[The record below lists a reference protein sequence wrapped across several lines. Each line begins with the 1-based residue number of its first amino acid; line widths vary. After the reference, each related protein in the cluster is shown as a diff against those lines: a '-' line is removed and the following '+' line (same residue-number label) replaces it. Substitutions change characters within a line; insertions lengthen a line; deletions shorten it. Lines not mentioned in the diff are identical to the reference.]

1 MLSEAYEK
9 DYSYYQH
16 TITKQS
22 TKAFLQVVRPI
33 LSTVLCTV
41 IKRRYQPEF
50 LSLHANTIIE
60 GIVDTVTQNF
70 EMMKASGHFSVRS
83 LLPPHFP
90 TIFKALGPVLFP
102 SVLSQLTIKK
112 IARKYSIPD
121 QEIEMM
127 WGNRRE
133 NAADQ
138 MNHSMMRMA
147 IALKEILAD
156 HPELD
161 ERVKKLM
168 EEKDHEGTLQLV
180 GEFRTA
186 MNEEEKKARFVA
198 EWDDF
203 MKRFGCRGP
212 AEIDIAVPRYEH
224 RPSMVLSMMYNLDV
238 MGYENEEEGDRKREA
253 AIQSVLS
260 RVTKKRDRKKIEK
273 NLPVAQLFLS
283 YRETP
288 KYTIVRMFSMIRQG
302 LLEIG
307 KTLVGQGLLNE
318 ENDIFYLM
326 VEEVAQWEEDQV
338 IGNSFKSL
346 VEERKREMELS
357 AQMQFPKVVIGPECI
372 MKSVSEAT
380 LKELQNLPANMLKG
394 LPTSAGVVEGRAV
407 VATDP
412 DTAVVCKGDILV
424 AKATDPGWTPLFM
437 PAAGV
442 AIEIGGPL
450 THGSV
455 VARERGIPCVVGI
468 MGLMDKIKTGMRI
481 RVDGNKGIVE
491 ILEE

>member
-1 MLSEAYEK
+1 M
-9 DYSYYQH
+9 
-16 TITKQS
+16 
-22 TKAFLQVVRPI
+22 KAVKPI
-33 LSTVLCTV
+33 LSTTICTIMKHRYDADFLGKNLHDHLEELIIVLNNRITNMQSTGNLS
-41 IKRRYQPEF
+41 IRSLYPENFPNLLKYVVPAF
-50 LSLHANTIIE
+50 LSSI
-60 GIVDTVTQNF
+60 
-70 EMMKASGHFSVRS
+70 
-83 LLPPHFP
+83 
-90 TIFKALGPVLFP
+90 
-102 SVLSQLTIKK
+102 LSQMTIKK
-112 IARKYSIPD
+112 IARKYAIPD
-121 QEIEMM
+121 QDIEMM

-133 NAADQ
+133 NVADQ

-147 IALKEILAD
+147 IALKDIIAE
-156 HPELD
+156 HPEVD

-180 GEFRTA
+180 NEFRTSTG
-186 MNEEEKKARFVA
+186 EETKTRFIA

-224 RPSMVLSMMYNLDV
+224 RPCMVLSMMYNLDV
-238 MGYENEEEGDRKREA
+238 TGYENEEEGDRKREA

-260 RVTKKRDRKKIEK
+260 RVTKKKDRKKIEK
-273 NLPVAQLFLS
+273 NLPTAQLFLS

-288 KYTIVRMFSMIRQG
+288 KYTIIRMYAMIRKG

-307 KTLVGQGLLNE
+307 KMMVDKGLLNE

-326 VEEVAQWEEDQV
+326 VEEVVQWEEGQV
-338 IGNSFKSL
+338 DGSGFKSL

-357 AQMQFPKVVIGPECI
+357 SQMQFPKVVIGPECI
-372 MKSVSEAT
+372 MKSVSDAT
-380 LKELQNLPANMLKG
+380 LRELKNLPANMLKG
-394 LPTSAGVVEGRAV
+394 LPTSAGVVEGRTI

-412 DTAVVCKGDILV
+412 DTTVVCKGDILV

>member
-1 MLSEAYEK
+1 MKPIITTALCNFTKHRYDADYLGKNFSDNIEKLFEDTNNRIKTMQSAGNLS
-9 DYSYYQH
+9 
-16 TITKQS
+16 I
-22 TKAFLQVVRPI
+22 
-33 LSTVLCTV
+33 
-41 IKRRYQPEF
+41 
-50 LSLHANTIIE
+50 
-60 GIVDTVTQNF
+60 
-70 EMMKASGHFSVRS
+70 RS
-83 LLPPHFP
+83 LYFTYLPH
-90 TIFKALGPVLFP
+90 LLRYVLPNLLP

-238 MGYENEEEGDRKREA
+238 TGYENEEEGDRKRDA

-273 NLPVAQLFLS
+273 NLSVAQLFLS

>member
-1 MLSEAYEK
+1 MIN
-9 DYSYYQH
+9 H
-16 TITKQS
+16 
-22 TKAFLQVVRPI
+22 
-33 LSTVLCTV
+33 
-41 IKRRYQPEF
+41 RYQPEY
-50 LSLHANTIIE
+50 LACHANTIIE
-60 GIVDTVTQNF
+60 EIVDTASKNF
-70 EMMKASGHFSVRS
+70 EKMKESGRYSVRS

-102 SVLSQLTIKK
+102 SILSQLTIKK

-121 QEIEMM
+121 QEVELM

-133 NAADQ
+133 NVADQ
-138 MNHSMMRMA
+138 MNHSMMRLA
-147 IALKEILAD
+147 IALKDILVD
-156 HPELD
+156 YPELD

-180 GEFRTA
+180 NEFRMT
-186 MNEEEKKARFVA
+186 MKEKEEGMKKARFVA

-238 MGYENEEEGDRKREA
+238 TGYENEEEGDRKREA
-253 AIQSVLS
+253 AIQSVLN

-273 NLPVAQLFLS
+273 NVPVAQLFLS

-288 KYTIVRMFSMIRQG
+288 KYTIVRMYSMIRQG

-307 KTLVGQGLLNE
+307 KMLVDKGLLTE
-318 ENDIFYLM
+318 ENDIFYLT
-326 VEEVAQWEEDQV
+326 VEEVAQWEEGQV
-338 IGNSFKSL
+338 DGNEFKSL
-346 VEERKREMELS
+346 VDERKHEMELS
-357 AQMQFPKVVIGPECI
+357 AKMQFPKVVVGPECI

-380 LKELQNLPANMLKG
+380 LRELRNLPANMLKG
-394 LPTSAGVVEGRAV
+394 LPTSAGVIEGRAI

-412 DTAVVCKGDILV
+412 DTTVVCKGDILV

>member
-1 MLSEAYEK
+1 MKHRYDADYLGKNLTDNLGRLLEEICNRIKSMQSAGNLS
-9 DYSYYQH
+9 
-16 TITKQS
+16 I
-22 TKAFLQVVRPI
+22 
-33 LSTVLCTV
+33 
-41 IKRRYQPEF
+41 
-50 LSLHANTIIE
+50 
-60 GIVDTVTQNF
+60 
-70 EMMKASGHFSVRS
+70 RS
-83 LLPPHFP
+83 LLPTYIPNL
-90 TIFKALGPVLFP
+90 FKYVIQSFLP
-102 SVLSQLTIKK
+102 SILSQMTIRK

-121 QEIEMM
+121 QEIDMM

-133 NAADQ
+133 NVADQ

-147 IALKEILAD
+147 IALKEVLKD

-168 EEKDHEGTLQLV
+168 EEKDHGGTLQLV
-180 GEFRTA
+180 SEFRAA
-186 MNEEEKKARFVA
+186 MKEEEKKARFVA

-260 RVTKKRDRKKIEK
+260 RVTKKSDRKKIEK
-273 NLPVAQLFLS
+273 NLPVAQIFLS

-288 KYTIVRMFSMIRQG
+288 KYTIIRMYSMIRQG

-307 KTLVGQGLLNE
+307 KTMVGKGLLSE

-326 VEEVAQWEEDQV
+326 VEEVTQWEEGQV
-338 IGNSFKSL
+338 IGNGFKSL

-357 AQMQFPKVVIGPECI
+357 AQMQFPKVVVGPECI

-380 LKELQNLPANMLKG
+380 LKELQNLPVNMLKG
-394 LPTSAGVVEGRAV
+394 LPTSAGVIEGRAI

-468 MGLMDKIKTGMRI
+468 VGLMDKIKTGMRI
-481 RVDGNKGIVE
+481 RVDGDKGIVE

>member
-1 MLSEAYEK
+1 MIN
-9 DYSYYQH
+9 H
-16 TITKQS
+16 
-22 TKAFLQVVRPI
+22 
-33 LSTVLCTV
+33 
-41 IKRRYQPEF
+41 RYQPEY
-50 LSLHANTIIE
+50 LACHANTIIE
-60 GIVDTVTQNF
+60 EIVDTASKNF
-70 EMMKASGHFSVRS
+70 EKMKESGRYSVRS
-83 LLPPHFP
+83 LLPLHFP

-102 SVLSQLTIKK
+102 SILSQLTIKK

-121 QEIEMM
+121 QEVELM

-133 NAADQ
+133 NVADQ
-138 MNHSMMRMA
+138 MNHSMMRLA
-147 IALKEILAD
+147 IALKDILVD

-180 GEFRTA
+180 NEFRMT
-186 MNEEEKKARFVA
+186 MKEKEEGMKKARFVA

-238 MGYENEEEGDRKREA
+238 TGYENEEEGDRKREA
-253 AIQSVLS
+253 AIQSVLN

-273 NLPVAQLFLS
+273 NVPVAQLFLS

-288 KYTIVRMFSMIRQG
+288 KYTIVRMYSMIRQG

-307 KTLVGQGLLNE
+307 KMLVDKGLLTE
-318 ENDIFYLM
+318 ENDIFYLT
-326 VEEVAQWEEDQV
+326 VEEVAQWEEGQV
-338 IGNSFKSL
+338 DGNEFKSL
-346 VEERKREMELS
+346 VDERKHEMELS
-357 AQMQFPKVVIGPECI
+357 AKMQFPKVVVGPECI

-380 LKELQNLPANMLKG
+380 LRELRNLPANMLKG
-394 LPTSAGVVEGRAV
+394 LPTSAGVIEGRAI

-412 DTAVVCKGDILV
+412 DTTVVCKGDILV

>member
-1 MLSEAYEK
+1 MIN
-9 DYSYYQH
+9 H
-16 TITKQS
+16 
-22 TKAFLQVVRPI
+22 
-33 LSTVLCTV
+33 
-41 IKRRYQPEF
+41 RYQPEY
-50 LSLHANTIIE
+50 LACHANTIIE
-60 GIVDTVTQNF
+60 EIVDTASKNF
-70 EMMKASGHFSVRS
+70 EKMKESGRYSVRS
-83 LLPPHFP
+83 LLPLHFP

-102 SVLSQLTIKK
+102 SILSQLTIKK

-121 QEIEMM
+121 QEVELM

-133 NAADQ
+133 NVADQ
-138 MNHSMMRMA
+138 MNHSMMRLA
-147 IALKEILAD
+147 IALKDILVD

-180 GEFRTA
+180 NEFRMT
-186 MNEEEKKARFVA
+186 MKEKEEGMKKARFVA

-238 MGYENEEEGDRKREA
+238 TGYENEEEGDRKREA
-253 AIQSVLS
+253 AIQSVLN

-273 NLPVAQLFLS
+273 NVPVAQLFLS

-288 KYTIVRMFSMIRQG
+288 KYTIVRMYSMIRQG

-307 KTLVGQGLLNE
+307 KMLVDKGLLTE
-318 ENDIFYLM
+318 ENDIFYLT
-326 VEEVAQWEEDQV
+326 VEEVAQWEEGQV
-338 IGNSFKSL
+338 DGNEFKSL
-346 VEERKREMELS
+346 VDERKHEMELS
-357 AQMQFPKVVIGPECI
+357 AKMQFPKVVVGPECI

-380 LKELQNLPANMLKG
+380 LRELRNLPANMLKG
-394 LPTSAGVVEGRAV
+394 LPTSAGVIEGRAI

-412 DTAVVCKGDILV
+412 DTTVVCKGDILV

-491 ILEE
+491 IFEE

>member
-1 MLSEAYEK
+1 M
-9 DYSYYQH
+9 
-16 TITKQS
+16 
-22 TKAFLQVVRPI
+22 KAVKPI
-33 LSTVLCTV
+33 LSTAICTIMKHRYDADFLGKNLHDHLEELIIVLNNRITNMQSTGNLS
-41 IKRRYQPEF
+41 IRSLYPENFPNLLKYVVPAF
-50 LSLHANTIIE
+50 LSSI
-60 GIVDTVTQNF
+60 
-70 EMMKASGHFSVRS
+70 
-83 LLPPHFP
+83 
-90 TIFKALGPVLFP
+90 
-102 SVLSQLTIKK
+102 LSQMTIKK
-112 IARKYSIPD
+112 IARKYAIPD
-121 QEIEMM
+121 QDIEMM

-133 NAADQ
+133 NVADQ

-147 IALKEILAD
+147 IALKDIIAE
-156 HPELD
+156 HPEVD

-180 GEFRTA
+180 NEFRTSTG
-186 MNEEEKKARFVA
+186 EETKTRFIA

-224 RPSMVLSMMYNLDV
+224 RPCMVLSMMYNLDV
-238 MGYENEEEGDRKREA
+238 TGYENEEEGDRKREA

-260 RVTKKRDRKKIEK
+260 RVTKKKDRKKIEK
-273 NLPVAQLFLS
+273 NLPTAQLFLS

-288 KYTIVRMFSMIRQG
+288 KYTIIRMYAMIRKG

-307 KTLVGQGLLNE
+307 KMMVDKGLLNE

-326 VEEVAQWEEDQV
+326 VEEVVQWEEGQV
-338 IGNSFKSL
+338 DGSGFKSL

-357 AQMQFPKVVIGPECI
+357 SQMQFPKVVIGPECI
-372 MKSVSEAT
+372 MKSVSDAT
-380 LKELQNLPANMLKG
+380 LRELKNLPANMLKG
-394 LPTSAGVVEGRAV
+394 LPTSAGVVEGRTI

-412 DTAVVCKGDILV
+412 DTTVVCKGDILV